1 LPFAQLLL
9 FLQYQMNDV
18 MKRFLLTSVFA
29 LMAFVS
35 IYAQKP
41 VVWEKPV
48 IGYTRF
54 NYFEIQKVEL
64 ASDRTSLYMQ
74 ATYPPDSWFRF
85 SPQSYIE
92 VDGKQYAITGS
103 DSVELGERIYTSPK
117 TMEKQFVLH
126 FKPIPQN
133 TKVFDMMESTRK
145 GDFAFF
151 YIHPDDYKMPETPVP
166 SDFRADY
173 PEDDVWQ
180 GNEFGEEPA
189 VVHFKALN
197 YKKGMDAEIR
207 TSFFDIT
214 NPNSYNENFFRLDD
228 EGCADF
234 SYRVYY
240 PTQMQFYLSTSEGVS
255 FMIPR
260 VAPGKEVTILFDMLL
275 DDRYPNTKVIGYK
288 GYMAKFDKEQELFDM
303 RYINDAND
311 HTLPSYPQSWEL
323 YKTVS
328 DIAALHDSLIPA
340 YQNALKKINDS
351 DISDVT
357 KYHYRDWEL
366 RFFSLMAEEND
377 SLFNTQEFRDYIY
390 RTRPKCFYGDYVYYD
405 FDLKDVVKLFADSE
419 EKGFGPDLCRFI
431 CAMSELNSG
440 IIKTKPKLD
449 DPNLSRLYDQ
459 KRQEIVAKITQ
470 QKEGLTQNIH
480 YLELAEVAP
489 KNTLQF
495 LLDRYKGKTIFIDL
509 WATWCVP
516 CRAGHQAMEPVKQE
530 LKDKDIVYVYIT
542 DATSEFDDWKRMV
555 KNISG
560 EHYYLSP
567 QQFEA
572 VCDQFQTY
580 GDVPAYIIY
589 NPKGEI
595 VHMSVGF
602 ESAEPLKEGLL
613 KALK

>member
-1 LPFAQLLL
+1 
-9 FLQYQMNDV
+9 
-18 MKRFLLTSVFA
+18 MKQILLTLAFA
-29 LMAFVS
+29 LMAFMG
-35 IYAQKP
+35 IHAQKP

-64 ASDRTSLYMQ
+64 ENDRTSLYMQ
-74 ATYPPDSWFRF
+74 ATYPPNSWFRF
-85 SPQSYIE
+85 SLQSYIE
-92 VDGKQYAITGS
+92 VEGKQYAITGS
-103 DSVELGERIYTSPK
+103 DSVELGARIYTSPK
-117 TMEKQFVLH
+117 TMQKQFVLH

-145 GDFAFF
+145 GDFSFF
-151 YIHPDDYKMPETPVP
+151 YIHPNNYKMPETLVP
-166 SDFRADY
+166 ADFRADY

-214 NPNSYNENFFRLDD
+214 NPNSYNENFFRLND

-260 VAPGKEVTILFDMLL
+260 VAPGKEVTILFDMLR

-357 KYHYRDWEL
+357 KFHYRDWEL
-366 RFFSLMAEEND
+366 RFFSLMAEESD

-431 CAMSELNSG
+431 CAMSELTSG

-459 KRQEIVAKITQ
+459 KRQEIVAKINQ
-470 QKEGLTQNIH
+470 QKEGLTDNIH

-495 LLDRYKGKTIFIDL
+495 LLDRYKGKTVFIDL
-509 WATWCVP
+509 WATWCAP

-567 QQFEA
+567 HQFES
-572 VCDQFQTY
+572 VCDQFHTG
-580 GDVPAYIIY
+580 GDIPAYIIY
-589 NPKGEI
+589 NPKGEL

-602 ESAEPLKEGLL
+602 EGAEPLKKGLM
-613 KALK
+613 KALE